1 MSYNPISGTVPQ
13 YSTANNELASG
24 YYLKFYSES
33 TTTPLSMATGANGS
47 TLLAKCKLN
56 PSGSPISN
64 PADNT
69 TVFIP
74 HMNANYRIV
83 LYKNEADAD
92 ANTTGNA
99 EWNIDGILYGGAE
112 VPAADAATLTTR
124 ATTLEALDDYDR
136 SPLFVSGTDFTAG
149 APPHSITVPA
159 GWTPS
164 NADVRFWKMSS
175 SGAIAAAVISASTT
189 TDFTVNESLLSTDTI
204 FIGDDVNRNIHDGDP
219 LDIRTRISV
228 YSKAESDAAFIED
241 TANAV
246 DATNLATDSVTTVK
260 IAALNVTAA
269 KLASNAVETAK
280 IKDLNVTSAKLATS
294 TSQAL
299 VPSGGII
306 MYTGSSAP
314 SGWAFCDG
322 TSGTPDLRNLF
333 IKGKA
338 TIGAASTTGGSA
350 TVTPAGS
357 VTVNNHTLTAAQMP
371 AHTHNTVIPQD
382 GGINVWK
389 YTVGNT
395 ETNGGN
401 STFTS
406 SSAGSGAGH
415 NHGASFT
422 GTSHNNEPAY
432 YTLAYIMKL

>member
-99 EWNIDGILYGGAE
+99 EWNIDGVLYGG
-112 VPAADAATLTTR
+112 VVIPAADAATLTTR

-219 LDIRTRISV
+219 VDIQVRLGL
-228 YSKAESDAAFIED
+228 APMPPG
-241 TANAV
+241 AV
-246 DATNLATDSVTTVK
+246 
-260 IAALNVTAA
+260 
-269 KLASNAVETAK
+269 
-280 IKDLNVTSAKLATS
+280 
-294 TSQAL
+294 
-299 VPSGGII
+299 I
-306 MYTGSSAP
+306 MYTGLTAP
-314 SGWAFCDG
+314 AGWAFCDG

-338 TIGAASTTGGSA
+338 TIGATSTTGGSA
-350 TVTPAGS
+350 TITPAGS
-357 VTVNNHTLTAAQMP
+357 VTVNNHTLTPAQMP
-371 AHTHNTVIPQD
+371 AHTHNTVIPQS

-406 SSAGSGAGH
+406 SSAGSGTGH

>member
-24 YYLKFYSES
+24 YYLKFYSS
-33 TTTPLSMATGANGS
+33 GTTTPLSMATGANGS

-92 ANTTGNA
+92 ANATGNA
-99 EWNIDGILYGGAE
+99 EWNIDGVLYGGVE
-112 VPAADAATLTTR
+112 VPAADAATLSMR
-124 ATTLEALDDYDR
+124 SSTLEAIDDYDR

-149 APPHSITVPA
+149 APPHVITVPS

-219 LDIRTRISV
+219 VDIQVRLGL
-228 YSKAESDAAFIED
+228 APMPPG
-241 TANAV
+241 AV
-246 DATNLATDSVTTVK
+246 
-260 IAALNVTAA
+260 
-269 KLASNAVETAK
+269 
-280 IKDLNVTSAKLATS
+280 
-294 TSQAL
+294 
-299 VPSGGII
+299 I
-306 MYTGSSAP
+306 MYTGLTAP
-314 SGWAFCDG
+314 AGWAFCDG

-357 VTVNNHTLTAAQMP
+357 VTVNNHTLTPAQMP
-371 AHTHNTVIPQD
+371 AHTHTVSVIRD
-382 GGINVWK
+382 NSS
-389 YTVGNT
+389 TT
-395 ETNGGN
+395 TGGN
-401 STFTS
+401 FEGASGNIGSTTYTS
-406 SSAGSGAGH
+406 SSTGGGTGH
-415 NHGASFT
+415 NHTASFT